1 MNVLKICLILFVL
14 SLCSCTGIKS
24 LNIPIL
30 SKSQP
35 VNLAED
41 EQPIVKPQKE
51 ITKPSKPN
59 NQPKV
64 IDNTK
69 KESSDKQEPQA
80 PENKVEEK
88 PENSEV
94 TEKPVEPAPSVN
106 PPTNVNDTDNKNSIL
121 KPKLPA
127 REGVLP
133 PK

>member
-1 MNVLKICLILFVL
+1 M
-14 SLCSCTGIKS
+14 
-24 LNIPIL
+24 
-30 SKSQP
+30 
-35 VNLAED
+35 AED